1 MRAEGSDEAME
12 THLSQNIRKSRLAA
26 GMTQEQ
32 LAEAMDVTVGA
43 VYKWET
49 GRSVP
54 DIRLI
59 MDLADLFELSVDAL
73 VGYQTRPGDRAHV
86 VERLR
91 GFIHSHH
98 PADGLD
104 DARKALQKYPNDFRV
119 VQTCAKLYLVHGFQ
133 KSDEASLRLSLKL
146 LERACLLINQNTDP
160 DISVLSLRILMSK
173 VHLALEEYDQAIA
186 LLTQNNPCHVNDALI
201 GLTLCWSGRK
211 EESRPYLSQA
221 LVNLLTQQ
229 SQIVD
234 TYVNLDDPEGGL
246 VMVDWL
252 LAGNRILQKPGQRS
266 HLHREEA
273 IYEAVR
279 AGLLLSLGRRDEA
292 IACLRRA
299 RKVARWFDE
308 APCYQANAIRF
319 VHLEDPIS
327 FYDGLG
333 ESAIEALQRHVA
345 LQESAEFS
353 KLWEEISHEEEP

>member
-1 MRAEGSDEAME
+1 ME
-12 THLSQNIRKSRLAA
+12 TELSANIRKYRLAA

-43 VYKWET
+43 VYKWEA

-59 MDLADLFELSVDAL
+59 MELAELFELSVDAL
-73 VGYQTRPGDRAHV
+73 VGYQMRPGDRAHV

-98 PADGLD
+98 PADGIE
-104 DARKALQKYPNDFRV
+104 DARKALQKYPNDFRMV
-119 VQTCAKLYLVHGFQ
+119 HTCAKLYLVHGLQ
-133 KSDEASLRLSLKL
+133 KFDEASLRLSLKL

-160 DISVLSLRILMSK
+160 DISVLSLRISMSNI
-173 VHLALEEYDQAIA
+173 HIALQEFDQAIA

-221 LVNLLTQQ
+221 LVNLLMQQ

-252 LAGNRILQKPGQRS
+252 LTGSRILQKPGQRS
-266 HLHREEA
+266 PLHRHEA

-292 IACLRRA
+292 IACLRKA
-299 RKVARWFDE
+299 RKVALWFDE
-308 APCYQANAIRF
+308 APCYHANAIRF
-319 VHLEDPIS
+319 IRLEDTVS
-327 FYDGLG
+327 FYDSLG
-333 ESAIEALQRHVA
+333 ENTMEALQRHVS
-345 LQESAEFS
+345 LQESAELG
-353 KLWEEISHEEEP
+353 KLWEEICHEEEP